1 MKKSKTKIVIIVIV
15 ALLAVL
21 CIYRIGSFAAG
32 KISPDKEDEKL
43 TSVKVATVEYMDIG
57 KATPMSG
64 RITSAQEAAIIPM
77 ASGQVTRVNV
87 KVGDYVKAGT
97 VLFEIDKGTVAG
109 TVSQA
114 KAAYDLARNT
124 YNNME
129 KLYAEGAV
137 SKQDYD
143 SARVSYISARESY
156 NLAAE
161 QYSNF
166 SPASP
171 IDGYVTSIN
180 VSVGNMAAAGNMAAS
195 VANTDELEI
204 STTASEYIAGLLNV
218 GDSVEVYVDGKEKAY
233 TGVVETLSPAPAYGT
248 FTYPVTIKLDNS
260 EGELM
265 SGQFAEIRVNA
276 EESKNVLCVPSD
288 SVVMKNGVT
297 VLIKVDDE
305 GVATY
310 CPVEQGIDNGE
321 IVEIKSGVKEG
332 DRIIISG
339 QSFVEDGETV
349 KVVE

>member
-1 MKKSKTKIVIIVIV
+1 MKKSKIVIIVIV

-21 CIYRIGSFAAG
+21 CIYRIGSFVAG
-32 KISPDKEDEKL
+32 KVSPDKEDEKL
-43 TSVKVATVEYMDIG
+43 TSVRVATVEYMDIG

-64 RITSAQEAAIIPM
+64 RITAAKEAAIIPM
-77 ASGQVTRVNV
+77 ASGQVTKVNV

-97 VLFEIDKGTVAG
+97 VLFEIDKGAVAG

-129 KLYAEGAV
+129 KLYAEGAI

-143 SARVSYISARESY
+143 SARVSYISARENY
-156 NLAAE
+156 NMAAE

-166 SPASP
+166 SPTSP
-171 IDGYVTSIN
+171 IDGYVTSLN

-204 STTASEYIAGLLNV
+204 STTASEYIAGLLSV
-218 GDSVEVYVDGKEKAY
+218 GDSVEVYVDGKDKTY
-233 TGVVETLSPAPAYGT
+233 TGVVDTLSPAPAYGT
-248 FTYPVTIKLDNS
+248 FTYPVTIKLDNTS
-260 EGELM
+260 GELM

-276 EESKNVLCVPSD
+276 EESKNALCVPSD
-288 SVVMKNGVT
+288 AVVMKNGVT
-297 VLIKVDDE
+297 VLITVNDE
-305 GVATY
+305 GIATFA
-310 CPVEQGIDNGE
+310 PVESGIDNGE

-339 QSFVEDGETV
+339 QSFVEDGEKV